1 VHFSCKKLSSC
12 RSNRPS
18 PKQFQATRRR
28 AASASAAPVRAVPLP
43 RRLGLPAP
51 SRGRPFPRSP
61 HALRSLTRPEQ
72 RGSPRLRV
80 SPPHSRRVGP
90 TSSLPRAV
98 LGTPRCRLDSSPLL
112 CVEALADACC
122 APYKPKAPSPLRTLA
137 PPPPCAPPTPLLA
150 AMASSGLRST
160 ARQNKRSLTF
170 LCTPPSSSACLSYPQ
185 SPTAPVQQAAVAT
198 VAGRRRRPSPTSSP
212 PRASTGIGPQGPKDP
227 PPPVPSRPRPAV
239 GQNLAGPPLA
249 GRQGPH
255 CKEVVLLEGLT
266 AKLQL
271 K

>member
-28 AASASAAPVRAVPLP
+28 AAPVPAVPLP
-43 RRLGLPAP
+43 RHLGPPAP
-51 SRGRPFPRSP
+51 SGGRPFPRSS

-80 SPPHSRRVGP
+80 SPPHSRRAGP

-98 LGTPRCRLDSSPLL
+98 LGTPRCRLDSSPLQ
-112 CVEALADACC
+112 CVEALPMPA
-122 APYKPKAPSPLRTLA
+122 APPINRRPLPPLRTLA

-170 LCTPPSSSACLSYPQ
+170 PCTH
-185 SPTAPVQQAAVAT
+185 
-198 VAGRRRRPSPTSSP
+198 RSSP
-212 PRASTGIGPQGPKDP
+212 PAHKP
-227 PPPVPSRPRPAV
+227 PPLRAAHRAGAAAPAAAAAGSRGAPLPAAPS
-239 GQNLAGPPLA
+239 PPTKP
-249 GRQGPH
+249 QIDP
-255 CKEVVLLEGLT
+255 
-266 AKLQL
+266 
-271 K
+271 